1 MGTISQN
8 FDVWEY
14 QCRCAACAE
23 NPGRPVTDQRLVD
36 YVQTIRDRT
45 GKPLIVA
52 CGVRCEAHNRAVGG
66 APDSRHLPRHRDAV
80 DIAYSSSQEAYEL
93 VYHAMISGN
102 FTCIEACKGH
112 IHLDIRPASEP
123 ILLVSLRE

>member
-1 MGTISQN
+1 MGTISRN
-8 FDVWEY
+8 FDVVDF

-23 NPGRPVTDQRLVD
+23 NPSRPVTDKLLVNI
-36 YVQTIRDRT
+36 VQNLRDRM
-45 GKPLIVA
+45 GKPIIVS

-66 APDSRHLPRHRDAV
+66 APDSRHLPHHRDAV

-102 FTCIEACKGH
+102 FTCIEACKRH
-112 IHLDIRPASEP
+112 IHLDIRPTSEP
-123 ILLVSLRE
+123 ILLVSLGE